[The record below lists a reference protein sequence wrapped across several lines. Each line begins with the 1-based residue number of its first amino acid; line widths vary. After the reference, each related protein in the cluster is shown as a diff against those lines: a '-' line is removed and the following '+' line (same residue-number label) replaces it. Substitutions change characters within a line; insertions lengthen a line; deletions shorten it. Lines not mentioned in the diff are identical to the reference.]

1 MSERMTEVEI
11 YTASHRVTGLVH
23 PGAPGLFSYMNRP
36 TESYIEL
43 EECALN
49 LLHQINQPPEP
60 CGKLWLVKKEVMA
73 LLVEGRG
80 ELGPSG
86 SVRAG
91 YTKPFPH
98 WVRVIV
104 GNYEL
109 RGQIYGGGRFDFG
122 ALMFE
127 GENAFIPLYEVQL
140 AALLFPRV
148 QAQASAVVFNR
159 SMVHAMSML
168 PRQDSP

>member
-1 MSERMTEVEI
+1 MSDRVIEVEV
-11 YTASHRVTGLVH
+11 YTSNHKITGLVH

-43 EECALN
+43 EDSTYN
-49 LLHQINQPPEP
+49 LLHQIDQPPET
-60 CGKLWLVKKEVMA
+60 CGKLWLVKKEVVAM
-73 LLVEGRG
+73 LVEGRG

-98 WVRVIV
+98 WVRVVV
-104 GNYEL
+104 GGYEL

-127 GENAFIPLYEVQL
+127 GENTFIPLYEVEL
-140 AALLFPRV
+140 SALLFPRV
-148 QAQASAVVFNR
+148 QARASAMIFNKL
-159 SMVHAMSML
+159 MVNAMSML
-168 PRQDSP
+168 PSPELS